1 MTWVLYALLLTKS
14 LDLPLLFSPSIM
26 YNCLDNIMLVAQDLM
41 QVIFEDMDPVWL
53 KSMWE
58 SGGTSR
64 AKMIEIIIMLALLK
78 HMLKQ
83 LLMGC
88 NI

>member
-1 MTWVLYALLLTKS
+1 
-14 LDLPLLFSPSIM
+14 
-26 YNCLDNIMLVAQDLM
+26 MLVAQDLM